1 MCLLLVRK
9 QINKVIHKSQCVV
22 LIDLERTVWQSRT
35 QHALEL
41 FLFFFS
47 LHMHTKT
54 ENISSLVLSNAH
66 LSHLGS
72 AQENSDKG
80 GVMMVK

>member
-1 MCLLLVRK
+1 MLW
-9 QINKVIHKSQCVV
+9 SY
-22 LIDLERTVWQSRT
+22 
-35 QHALEL
+35 
-41 FLFFFS
+41 FYFFFS
-47 LHMHTKT
+47 LHIHTKT
-54 ENISSLVLSNAH
+54 ENIYSLVLSNAH